1 MAFTRTIFFREVYI
15 YSKVFTTA
23 FCTTRKT
30 NMNIKTIKAPAGA
43 KYLSDIFNS
52 KSEYGSDLPRNCILN
67 KKVTGC
73 GATYSAIMS
82 IMPTIIAVPTRGLV
96 EDKYNQD
103 KYRSLGLF
111 PVSSDY
117 PCDAIPAGCTRIIC
131 TYQSL
136 PKVAEMID
144 ISKWNLVVDEMHMLQ
159 RMISFSK
166 NSLMWLM
173 ANFKNFASYCFVSA
187 TVPQNELMLKE
198 LRDID
203 VVEIEWPYVK
213 EVSFNCLQTKNVR
226 ESVLQI
232 VMEHHTGKRPGR
244 PYFFYNSISGISS
257 IIKAIKKINKS
268 LDDKMKV
275 SVISSK
281 SKVTTEKLKSCG
293 TTPKGSNECSDINFI
308 TSTAFEGQDFYDE
321 EGVTYIVVDG
331 DYRNTRYSMVTT
343 IPQIVGRLR
352 NSKYNSNIS
361 VLFTGSSPIRFTS
374 EEELNAAIEE
384 NIFLAKGA
392 IDGYYEN
399 VDRADRKIVK
409 DAILTAVVTNGYI
422 GFSNIPDLD
431 IEDVA
436 SSEAMKF
443 EDGRVDL
450 ELYEDARL
458 LDIEEYHLLRT
469 NMYINDPNAYNSEH
483 IANKLTSCIGEAD
496 GLDPK
501 YKKYLVD
508 RSMSLEALCELYM
521 EDPDECMMEDFE
533 FFSYIKEYGID
544 RIKRLGYKKSEVKKL
559 AECDDIKQ
567 MASTKRALTKVIKA
581 GSVYTSEYI
590 KAAMKSAGIKKCTA
604 STIAEYFDVAPC
616 KISGSRGYKILGI
629 K

>member
-1 MAFTRTIFFREVYI
+1 MNTI
-15 YSKVFTTA
+15 
-23 FCTTRKT
+23 
-30 NMNIKTIKAPAGA
+30 TIKAPAGA
-43 KYLSDIFNS
+43 KYLTDIFTMD
-52 KSEYGSDLPRNCILN
+52 SEYKGDFPRNCILN

-73 GATYSAIMS
+73 GATYSAIRS
-82 IMPTIIAVPTRGLV
+82 ITPTIIAVPTRGLV
-96 EDKYNQD
+96 EDKYNQEI
-103 KYRSLGLF
+103 YRSLGLL

-117 PCDAIPAGCTRIIC
+117 QCESIPETCSKIIC

-144 ISKWNLVVDEMHMLQ
+144 VSKWNLVVDEMHMLQ

-173 ANFKNFASYCFVSA
+173 ANFKNFASYCFISA
-187 TVPQNELMLKE
+187 TVPQRDLMLSELKE
-198 LRDID
+198 LDI
-203 VVEIEWPYVK
+203 VEIEWQNIKP
-213 EVSFNCLQTKNVR
+213 VSFDCLHSSNIR
-226 ESVLQI
+226 ESILQI
-232 VMEHHTGKRPGR
+232 IMEHHEGKRKGR
-244 PYFFYNSISGISS
+244 PYFFYNSISGIGRVLN
-257 IIKAIKKINKS
+257 AIRKINKK
-268 LDDKMKV
+268 LDDKINT

-281 SKVTTEKLKSCG
+281 SKNTIAKLKTYG
-293 TTPKGSNECSDINFI
+293 TKPRSSNECSDVNFI

-321 EGVTYIVVDG
+321 DGVTYIVVDG

-409 DAILTAVVTNGYI
+409 DAILTAVVSNGYI
-422 GFSNIPDLD
+422 GFANIPDLD

-436 SSEAMKF
+436 SSESMKF

-450 ELYEDARL
+450 EIYEDARL

-469 NMYINDPNAYNSEH
+469 NMYINDPNADNSEH
-483 IANKLTSCIGEAD
+483 IANKLTSCIGEAST
-496 GLDPK
+496 LDPK
-501 YKKYLVD
+501 YKKYLTE

-521 EDPDECMMEDFE
+521 EDPSECMMEDYE
-533 FFSYIKEYGID
+533 FYEYIEKYGID
-544 RIKRLGYKKSEVKKL
+544 RIRSLGYKKSEVKKIV
-559 AECDDIKQ
+559 ECDSIK
-567 MASTKRALTKVIKA
+567 TDVKVKKTIAKKIKIGEA
-581 GSVYTSEYI
+581 YTSDYLKDVI
-590 KAAMKSAGIKKCTA
+590 KSAGITKCTA
-604 STIAEYFDVAPC
+604 STISEYYNVAECRVNKKRA
-616 KISGSRGYKILGI
+616 YKILSA